1 MAKTDYQATYKK
13 SRSSTQLMSDGACI
27 LPLLIDALND
37 RKNRLLLTA
46 QVGLPDNQFEAYRK
60 ILLDELGRNGFERDL
75 EEILKQQTE
84 ENGMG
89 RQIQAGKE
97 VPK

>member
-1 MAKTDYQATYKK
+1 MVAGVVL
-13 SRSSTQLMSDGACI
+13 QLI
-27 LPLLIDALND
+27 LDKLNE

-46 QVGLPDNQFEAYRK
+46 QVGLPTNQYDAYRK

-75 EEILKQQTE
+75 EEVLKQHRE
-84 ENGMG
+84 WVGEG
-89 RQIQAGKE
+89 RNTHAGKE

>member
-1 MAKTDYQATYKK
+1 MVAPALL
-13 SRSSTQLMSDGACI
+13 SLI
-27 LPLLIDALND
+27 LGKLDE

-46 QVGLPDNQFEAYRK
+46 QVGLPENQFDAYRK

-75 EEILKQQTE
+75 EEVLKQHME
-84 ENGMG
+84 RNGTG
-89 RQIQAGKE
+89 WNTHAGKE

>member
-1 MAKTDYQATYKK
+1 MVIAA
-13 SRSSTQLMSDGACI
+13 LLPAI
-27 LPLLIDALND
+27 LDLLSE

-46 QVGLPDNQFEAYRK
+46 QVGLPANQFEAYRK

-75 EEILKQQTE
+75 EKVLSQHTE
-84 ENGMG
+84 RNGSG
-89 RQIQAGKE
+89 RPIHAGKE

>member
-1 MAKTDYQATYKK
+1 MVAAAVL
-13 SRSSTQLMSDGACI
+13 QLI
-27 LPLLIDALND
+27 LDRLNE

-46 QVGLPDNQFEAYRK
+46 QVGLPANQYDAYRK

-75 EEILKQQTE
+75 EEVLKQQRE
-84 ENGMG
+84 WVGEG
-89 RQIQAGKE
+89 RNTHAGKE